1 MKNRK
6 FASKSLPAL
15 LGYALS
21 AIVIIPILV
30 MLLGSFKT
38 SGESL
43 KFDLRLPEK
52 FMFSNYSF
60 VFVKGKIPLAF
71 SNSLIITVLG
81 CALSICSSALCAF
94 YIARSR
100 RKPAKVIGSFF
111 SIGLVAPFQIITT
124 FGLMRI
130 LNMVGTYVGVILV
143 YAAIQMPW
151 SMYMYIQFIHSIP
164 RDLDEAAC
172 TDGASPATMFF
183 RIILPLLKPVTA
195 TTTIMVVISIW
206 NDFMIPLYFFDS
218 STKWTLPLTVYN
230 FYGQYFSDWNYVFA
244 DLVIVALPVAALYLY
259 FQKYV
264 IAGITA
270 GAVKG

>member
-1 MKNRK
+1 MRRKNIGRQITY
-6 FASKSLPAL
+6 AIV
-15 LGYALS
+15 GYALC
-21 AIVIIPILV
+21 AVIVVPILV

-38 SGESL
+38 SGEAL
-43 KFDLRLPEK
+43 RFDLSLPER

-60 VFVKGKIPLAF
+60 VFVNGKILLAF
-71 SNSLIITVLG
+71 TNSLLITVSG
-81 CALSICSSALCAF
+81 CALTICASALCAF
-94 YIARSR
+94 YVARSR
-100 RKPAKVIGSFF
+100 SAPAKVVGKFF

-124 FGLMRI
+124 FALMKI
-130 LNMVGTYVGVILV
+130 MNLIGSYGGVILI

-151 SMYMYIQFIHSIP
+151 SMYMFVQFIRSVP

-172 TDGASPATMFF
+172 TDGATPLTMFF
-183 RIILPLLKPVTA
+183 RIVLPLLKPVTA
-195 TTTIMVVISIW
+195 TTAIMVVINIW

-218 STKWTLPLTVYN
+218 SRRWTLPLTVYN

-244 DLVIVALPVAALYLY
+244 DLTMVAFPVAVLYLY
-259 FQKYV
+259 FQKYI